1 MLNVIRDY
9 RRSNKL
15 LVDSRNGM
23 VDCKRWQA
31 VVGKILRRREIL
43 LESSQEEK
51 SWFTPQ
57 VKLSN
62 SCRCVKTV
70 FTIRVKY
77 PRTHYLSNASYFNLR
92 LKYQLFNIPGTYVM
106 RHFDWVRIYEYWTI
120 NRFNQTVNLLYGL
133 TTYNMPFITLNT
145 VVIMSKNSK
154 YLLHRYIRLY
164 TKQSFF

>member
-1 MLNVIRDY
+1 MR
-9 RRSNKL
+9 
-15 LVDSRNGM
+15 
-23 VDCKRWQA
+23 DCKRWQA
-31 VVGKILRRREIL
+31 VLERILRRRKIL

-77 PRTHYLSNASYFNLR
+77 SRTHYLSNASYFNLR
-92 LKYQLFNIPGTYVM
+92 LKYQLFNIPGTYIM
-106 RHFDWVRIYEYWTI
+106 RHFDWVRIYRYWTM
-120 NRFNQTVNLLYGL
+120 NRFNQTVDLLYGL
-133 TTYNMPFITLNT
+133 TTYNNPFITLKT
-145 VVIMSKNSK
+145 VVIKSKNSK

-164 TKQSFF
+164 KNNHSFKEIL